1 MLLRSRIV
9 VPVINSPIEDGAVR
23 TDGDRIV
30 WVGRWKD
37 ASPGSSEEVADLG
50 ESILLPGLINAHCH
64 LDYTDMAGLIPPQKH
79 FADWIKT
86 IVTLKGAWTEADFLR
101 SWKNGIDMLVGA
113 GVTTVADIEAIPE
126 LLPNAW
132 KLSPIRVI
140 SFREIITLKSG
151 AANDPE
157 LMRSVKNWAGL
168 PHPEGQTGLSP
179 HAPYTTTPELL
190 RSAAG
195 VARSNGWL
203 LTTHVAESQEEMD
216 MFCARKGP
224 LYDWLR
230 TQRDMSDC
238 GLGSPVEHLER
249 HGYLS
254 NNLIAVHLNYLGVND
269 AHTLARRGVSV
280 VHCPRSHDYFGH
292 QSFPFHELRTA
303 GVNICLGTDSLA
315 TIRKSSGQPAKLSLF
330 AEMRAFAKA
339 CPDVSPEQILE
350 MATLNAAKVLRREG
364 ILGQLSPDAKAD
376 MIAIPWSGHASQVA
390 D

>member
-195 VARSNGWL
+195 LARSNGWL

-269 AHTLARRGVSV
+269 AHTL
-280 VHCPRSHDYFGH
+280 
-292 QSFPFHELRTA
+292 
-303 GVNICLGTDSLA
+303 
-315 TIRKSSGQPAKLSLF
+315 
-330 AEMRAFAKA
+330 
-339 CPDVSPEQILE
+339 
-350 MATLNAAKVLRREG
+350 
-364 ILGQLSPDAKAD
+364 
-376 MIAIPWSGHASQVA
+376 
-390 D
+390 